1 MAQAPSSHTAT
12 SPEANPGGRSA
23 SRRQLLAQ
31 WVLLPLLWVAV
42 IFVSVAQSQATR
54 DTEFE
59 VALAFAVLEWG
70 PWVLLSPVVVWIAR
84 RIQIDGRNWLKT
96 VPLHA
101 LAAVAVAG
109 LTVELG
115 DLAVS
120 SGVVTLPERGGP
132 SRGAETSRPQGAEER
147 SAIPRSSNDRGPQR
161 GPPRFIRARISIP
174 IYCVLVAGVHAFI
187 YHRRSLERERR
198 ALTAEARLVEARLIA
213 LQTQLN
219 PHFLFNTLNA
229 ISGLVYTDQRAA
241 DEMLCGLSG
250 LLRRVLEISEQK
262 EVRLK
267 DELEL
272 IDRYL
277 DIQLIRFSDRLRVSR
292 DVPEALAGAM
302 VPTLILQP
310 LVENALVHGIGPHAT
325 GGILTIRAVRS
336 EHRLVLTI
344 SDQAHQPAD
353 GVRKQAGKEGTGLS
367 NTRARLAALYG
378 NEANFRLEPGAQG
391 GTAAVIE
398 LPLRMDSA
406 S

>member
-1 MAQAPSSHTAT
+1 MAHAPAPVTAAAT
-12 SPEANPGGRSA
+12 EPGSA
-23 SRRQLLAQ
+23 DHGLSKKQLLAQ
-31 WVLLPLLWVAV
+31 WLFLPLLWVAV

-59 VALAFAVLEWG
+59 VALFFAVLEWG
-70 PWVLLSPVVVWIAR
+70 PWVLLSPFVVWIAR
-84 RIQIDGRNWLKT
+84 RIQIDGRNWLRT
-96 VPLHA
+96 MPVHA
-101 LAAVAVAG
+101 LAAIAVAW

-115 DLAVS
+115 DLALS
-120 SGVVTLPERGGP
+120 SGVLTTP
-132 SRGAETSRPQGAEER
+132 ER
-147 SAIPRSSNDRGPQR
+147 SAAGRPPGADERGAGSRSPDNRGPQR

-174 IYCVLVAGVHAFI
+174 IYCVLVAAVHAII

-241 DEMLCGLSG
+241 DDMICGLSG

-267 DELEL
+267 DELEF

-277 DIQLIRFSDRLRVSR
+277 DIQLIRFSDRLKVSR
-292 DVPEALAGAM
+292 DMPEDLASAI

-310 LVENALVHGIGPHAT
+310 VVENALVHGISPHAT
-325 GGILTIRAVRS
+325 GGTVTIGAVSSNNRLILTVSDRANPGASSTASKR
-336 EHRLVLTI
+336 
-344 SDQAHQPAD
+344 
-353 GVRKQAGKEGTGLS
+353 AGKEGTGVG

-378 NEANFRLEPGAQG
+378 SDASFRLEPIPTG
-391 GTAAVIE
+391 GTAAIIE
-398 LPLRMDSA
+398 LPLRFASA